1 MGEFGEHDNR
11 NGYTIRKYLERTLKK
26 NIPGIRI
33 EYFIPN
39 QAKRIIVEDMTK
51 ILFKLAEEKANEEDS
66 EICILKKAAKIL
78 RRNTQ
83 EFMKTPANFSG
94 SMAVKH
100 NENNSPDILCSFL
113 KWLLSGD
120 RKLKEEL
127 NMKVKV
133 QSETRSATI
142 MYNMK
147 FDRQARY
154 AQNLLGQ
161 KFNRHRYTPLHE
173 ISMGL
178 SLSYFDRNNVILDM
192 LSAPNYGLAIPTL
205 QCLKWETTIAND
217 VIDNMKE
224 NYGMYIATNLQKDVI
239 PMFHIDNIDW
249 LKDAPNGKNTSHY
262 LQMSIFQRKIQ

>member
-1 MGEFGEHDNR
+1 MSEFGEYDNR

-26 NIPGIRI
+26 NVSRIRI

-39 QAKRIIVEDMTK
+39 QAKRIIVEYMTK
-51 ILFKLAEEKANEEDS
+51 ILFKLAEQKPNEEDS

-83 EFMKTPANFSG
+83 EFMKTPVNFSG

-120 RKLKEEL
+120 RELKEVD
-127 NMKVKV
+127 MKIKV
-133 QSETRSATI
+133 QSETISATI

-147 FDRQARY
+147 SDRQVRY
-154 AQNLLGQ
+154 AQNVLGQ
-161 KFNRHRYTPLHE
+161 KFNRHRYTPLHQ

-178 SLSYFDRNNVILDM
+178 PLRHFDHNNVILDM
-192 LSAPNYGLAIPTL
+192 LSAPNYGLAIPPL
-205 QCLKWETTIAND
+205 QCLK
-217 VIDNMKE
+217 
-224 NYGMYIATNLQKDVI
+224 
-239 PMFHIDNIDW
+239 
-249 LKDAPNGKNTSHY
+249 
-262 LQMSIFQRKIQ
+262 